1 MMERLKCVRWI
12 EQSKSGLHQYGTV
25 SLFVVILSHLYNT
38 VGQVICQLSRTV
50 CTMKRLKTCLVG
62 LKL

>member
-25 SLFVVILSHLYNT
+25 SLFIDIQYNPCAS
-38 VGQVICQLSRTV
+38 I
-50 CTMKRLKTCLVG
+50 
-62 LKL
+62 